1 MRELRVLLMLAALI
15 SAGALACGI
24 AAAQQLPALRQFTVV
39 TTGPA
44 EITLPFPHAPESPML
59 RDADRQWLPCEL
71 TYADGKATL
80 VIPAE
85 AGGRAVVL
93 LERPEWLNLQDDAPP
108 AVTGVSA
115 DAVGLEPVEGTA
127 DLGHLDAPPKVVAI
141 NLADKENPLDTG
153 SLLVTLNGAP
163 LSEEAGAYSV
173 QKDDEAGKSLT
184 LSVLLGDLP
193 QDDYTLEVRIT
204 DASVDRWPVKLRVT
218 FSTEPLVANGSFE
231 RAGDEKCPAKWSCG
245 DWGSDAETKYEIAR
259 TEGGRTGD
267 YCLMLHGRAG
277 KLNVVCY
284 QYVDL
289 IAGQMYV
296 LRGYHRGAGG
306 GYASMISRAGGKD
319 VQYLNMS
326 RLPAVEEWTPFEW
339 EFPVDEHESA
349 MIVLR
354 TTSKGQIYFDDV
366 TLAAKE

>member
-1 MRELRVLLMLAALI
+1 MRGLRVLLILAALI

-24 AAAQQLPALRQFTVV
+24 AAAQEAPALRQFTIV

-44 EITLPFPHAPESPML
+44 EITLPFPRAPESPML
-59 RDADRQWLPCEL
+59 RDADRQWMPCEVA
-71 TYADGKATL
+71 YADGKATL

-93 LERPEWLNLQDDAPP
+93 LEKPEWLNLQDDAPP

-115 DAVGLEPVEGTA
+115 DAVNLEPVEGTA
-127 DLGHLDAPPKVVAI
+127 DLGRVDAPPQVIMVNVA
-141 NLADKENPLDTG
+141 DEDNPLDLASLLVMLNG
-153 SLLVTLNGAP
+153 SLLSQDTGD
-163 LSEEAGAYSV
+163 YSV
-173 QKDDEAGKSLT
+173 QRDDEAGRSLT
-184 LSVLLGDLP
+184 VSVLPGDLP
-193 QDDYTLEVRIT
+193 EEDYTLEVQIT
-204 DASVDRWPVKLRVT
+204 DASVDRWPMKLAVS
-218 FSTEPLVANGSFE
+218 FSTEPLLANGSFE

-267 YCLMLHGRAG
+267 YCLMLHGSAG
-277 KLNVVCY
+277 KLNVICY

-289 IAGQMYV
+289 IAGQTYV

-306 GYASMISRAGGKD
+306 GYASMISRAGGED

-326 RLPAVEEWTPFEW
+326 RLPASEDWTPFEW
-339 EFPVDEHESA
+339 EFAVEQHDSA

-366 TLAAKE
+366 TLEPKQ